1 MSTASATKT
10 DENAGGILLAR
21 QGRIKD
27 VPYVLSNLFYDD
39 VDDPILTRSKTWLRR
54 NGRDGNSVTNLD
66 VASTSRNDDDVDD
79 GVKIALSANATV
91 VALSRKSVVV
101 VCAISRNGLDDDDDD
116 DDDRKGVV
124 KMPSSHKNKD
134 IRVRSLAF
142 VDFANDAPFLL
153 VGLSNGRLEG
163 YDCVDIQ
170 RPQLLFSRKL
180 SIEPLVSIRARPLGQ
195 RLGPKKKIEE
205 DDGVLLEEDVTI
217 FTEGGEVMRVDSV
230 EIKSHLYRL
239 RMIRKQYPHDFQP
252 EKDDLNTLTEW

>member
-10 DENAGGILLAR
+10 EENAGGILLAR

-54 NGRDGNSVTNLD
+54 NGRDGNSVTSVD

-101 VCAISRNGLDDDDDD
+101 LCAISRNGLDDDDDD
-116 DDDRKGVV
+116 DEEGVV
-124 KMPSSHKNKD
+124 KMPRPQNKD
-134 IRVRSLAF
+134 IEALVGVCRFRERCTVLA
-142 VDFANDAPFLL
+142 

-170 RPQLLFSRKL
+170 RPQLFFSRKL
-180 SIEPLVSIRARPLGQ
+180 SIEPLVSIR
-195 RLGPKKKIEE
+195 GPRATPRAEE
-205 DDGVLLEEDVTI
+205 E
-217 FTEGGEVMRVDSV
+217 
-230 EIKSHLYRL
+230 
-239 RMIRKQYPHDFQP
+239 
-252 EKDDLNTLTEW
+252 N